1 MNWLKRSK
9 PVRKTEGSLNKGFV
23 LVLSLLL
30 LLSGCG
36 YFEQARRGG
45 AYFEDDGPPS
55 DKGPD
60 PSTVLNAVPIVEPLS
75 KTGNKPYTVFD
86 VQYHPMKS
94 AAGYREKGTAS
105 WYGKKFH
112 GRRTSSGEV
121 YDMYAMTAAHKTLPL
136 PTYVKVRNLGNG
148 AEIVVRV
155 NDRGPF
161 LGGRLIDLSYMAARK
176 LDIAAAGTGQV
187 EVMTV
192 TPRRASVPVQ
202 EIEVSGKLGGA
213 VFLQAGSF
221 RLRGNAEALRHHL
234 ADKGITGITL
244 SETWVGDTLYYRV
257 RVGPLSRGKAVD
269 QGLERIRTI
278 TGVQPRIVDGGY

>member
-192 TPRRASVPVQ
+192 TPRRAS
-202 EIEVSGKLGGA
+202 
-213 VFLQAGSF
+213 
-221 RLRGNAEALRHHL
+221 
-234 ADKGITGITL
+234 DKGITGITL

>member
-1 MNWLKRSK
+1 MNWPKRSK
-9 PVRKTEGSLNKGFV
+9 PARKTEGSLNKSSI

-55 DKGPD
+55 DTGPD
-60 PSTVLNAVPIVEPLS
+60 PSKVSNAVPVVEPLS
-75 KTGNKPYTVFD
+75 KTGNKPYTVFG
-86 VQYHPMKS
+86 VKYYPLKS

-136 PTYVKVRNLGNG
+136 PTYVKVRNLENG

-176 LDIAAAGTGQV
+176 LDIAAAGTGRV
-187 EVMTV
+187 EVMIA

-202 EIEVSGKLGGA
+202 EIDVTGKQAGS
-213 VFLQAGSF
+213 VFLQVGSF
-221 RLRGNAEALRHHL
+221 RLRGNAEALRHQL
-234 ADKGITGITL
+234 ADKGVAGIIL

-278 TGVQPRIVDGGY
+278 TGVEPRIVDGRY